1 MKDHP
6 YYNRPSLES
15 SYKIAVI
22 FLIALIILVLG
33 IIVSE
38 SIVDFDNTYNKM
50 ELDPSLDTIN
60 KTEINAKTGLI
71 V

>member
-6 YYNRPSLES
+6 YYNRPSLQS

-38 SIVDFDNTYNKM
+38 SIVDFDNTYNKI
-50 ELDPSLDTIN
+50 ELDPLLDTIN

-71 V
+71 T

>member
-6 YYNRPSLES
+6 YYNRPSLQS
-15 SYKIAVI
+15 SYQIAVI
-22 FLIALIILVLG
+22 SFIALIILVLG

-38 SIVDFDNTYNKM
+38 SIVDFDNTYNKI

-60 KTEINAKTGLI
+60 KTEINVKTGLI
-71 V
+71 A

>member
-6 YYNRPSLES
+6 YYNRPSLQT
-15 SYKIAVI
+15 SYQIAVI
-22 FLIALIILVLG
+22 SFIALVILLLG

-38 SIVDFDNTYNKM
+38 NIVDFDNTYNKI

-60 KTEINAKTGLI
+60 KREINDKIGLI

>member
-6 YYNRPSLES
+6 YYNRPSLQT
-15 SYKIAVI
+15 SYQIAVI
-22 FLIALIILVLG
+22 SFIALVILLLG

-38 SIVDFDNTYNKM
+38 NIVDFDNTYDKI

-60 KTEINAKTGLI
+60 KREINDKIGLI